1 MKDDGEWRKEG
12 NRGDKESGEKDAD
25 ANKGR
30 RRREESKRGERKVP
44 IVTRA
49 PRKGATAGRMEVMA
63 GKRMFLEMT
72 ATEGVTRLS

>member
-1 MKDDGEWRKEG
+1 M
-12 NRGDKESGEKDAD
+12 
-25 ANKGR
+25 
-30 RRREESKRGERKVP
+30 
-44 IVTRA
+44 TRA